1 MQKKNLVTFLLI
13 FLLVFFVVFI
23 GITQILGIPLW
34 WIFGFLK
41 PLSIIPQPKLL
52 VTVSPETPL
61 SVGERITVTVTNS
74 SSQLPVNEAEVLLK
88 KDGMEI
94 TLHTD
99 SEGQAFFEYFGE
111 VTVII
116 AQKTGI
122 DSSTPIAI
130 PKLPDAWVRG
140 ALISLG
146 SAVVGGLVSGYGT
159 HIFRE
164 RKGKTTKQDKKTK
177 TKRE

>member
-1 MQKKNLVTFLLI
+1 MQKKRVVTFLLI

-41 PLSIIPQPKLL
+41 PLSIVPQPKLL

-61 SVGERITVTVTNS
+61 SIGERITVTVTNS
-74 SSQLPVNEAEVLLK
+74 SSQLPVNEAEVLVK

-122 DSSTPIAI
+122 ESSTPIAI

-146 SAVVGGLVSGYGT
+146 SAVVSGIVSGYSAN
-159 HIFRE
+159 IFRE
-164 RKGKTTKQDKKTK
+164 RKRKIY
-177 TKRE
+177 